1 MAKRVSRKEASKSVR
16 GKSRAAGR
24 GRTVADLCEAMDR
37 IAPTWSAADW
47 DNVGLLVGSLEW
59 PLRRVLLAIDLMPE
73 VLDEAI
79 AGGFDALISYHP
91 PIFRGLKRFRP
102 GRSSPDGVAAAAL
115 SNRIAVYTPHTALD
129 AAPGGTNDT
138 MAQIAGIPI
147 SAPFE
152 AACDPVARCK
162 FVVFVP
168 AEHADAVAG
177 AIFDAGG
184 GRIGEYTHCSYRIAG
199 EGTFFGTASTNPAV
213 GSRGRV
219 ERVAEVRLEVIF
231 PHARLT
237 DVIAAVR
244 RTHPYEEPAF
254 DVYRLEPVPAGLIGQ
269 GRMGALA
276 TPMQVSALARN
287 IARRIAVSGVE
298 IAGDASMIV
307 RRGFVC
313 VGAAGA
319 LPLEIPGV
327 KLGGG
332 DVIITGEIR
341 HHDALRYIGAGA
353 TAIALGHWASERP
366 ALGPLCVRLRKVL
379 PGTAFVVSRRDRN
392 PFSHIRRT

>member
-1 MAKRVSRKEASKSVR
+1 MAKRVSRKEASKSLH
-16 GKSRAAGR
+16 GKSRAGR
-24 GRTVADLCEAMDR
+24 GRTIADLCDAMER

-47 DNVGLLVGSLEW
+47 DNVGLLVGTGEW
-59 PLRRVLLAIDLMPE
+59 PLRRLLLSIDLMPG

-79 AGGFDALISYHP
+79 AGGFDAIISYHP

-102 GRSSPDGVAAAAL
+102 GRSSPEGVAAAAL
-115 SNRIAVYTPHTALD
+115 SNRIAVYSPHTALD

-138 MAQIAGIPI
+138 LARIVGIPI
-147 SAPFE
+147 SAPFS
-152 AACDPVARCK
+152 AASDPVSQCK

-168 AEHADAVAG
+168 AEHVDAVAN

-184 GRIGEYTHCSYRIAG
+184 GRIGDYTHCSYRIAG
-199 EGTFFGTASTNPAV
+199 EGTFFGTESTNPVV
-213 GSRGRV
+213 GRRGRV
-219 ERVAEVRLEVIF
+219 ERVAEMRLEVIF
-231 PHARLT
+231 PHARLK
-237 DVIAAVR
+237 DVISAVR

-254 DVYRLEPVPAGLIGQ
+254 DVYRLESVLAGPIGQ
-269 GRMGALA
+269 GRMGTLA
-276 TPMQVSALARN
+276 TPIQVGALARN
-287 IARRIAVSGVE
+287 IARRVAASGVE
-298 IAGDASMIV
+298 IVGDTTMIV

-341 HHDALRYIGAGA
+341 HHDALRYLGAGA
-353 TAIALGHWASERP
+353 SAIALGHWASERP
-366 ALGPLCVRLRKVL
+366 VLGPLCVRLRAML
-379 PGTAFVVSRRDRN
+379 HGTTCVVSRRDRN
-392 PFSHIRRT
+392 PFTLIKRT